1 MAKVKWFK
9 VTEDITAQFEDSHG
23 RVFNTTIRKGS
34 VIDTGRHPAQVLL
47 PNGDVKWG
55 LTTIPAGH
63 LKPARG

>member
-9 VTEDITAQFEDSHG
+9 VTEDITAQFEDSRG

-47 PNGDVKWG
+47 PNGDVRWG
-55 LTTIPAGH
+55 LTTIPSTK
-63 LKPARG
+63 LKKIRG